1 MRQRYKRHFESLT
14 SSRQLLESA
23 FAKSLLPNVLLLFL
37 VFWSSTGFSQN
48 QITWSDQIGCLIYS
62 HCTPCHNDKG
72 IAPFSLESY
81 EEAFEKRFLMES
93 YIARR
98 LMPPWPPS
106 DYSGIAHDR
115 SLSEQEIELFKRWV
129 EEGAPQGGTETL
141 QPPVITSNLEITDP
155 DFSHRLEPF
164 VVPDL
169 RELDLYR
176 CFVIPTNESEDRYI
190 TGVEIIP
197 GNRSIVHHVLL
208 FQDTTNIPIELDL
221 ADPEPGYT
229 CFGGVGVNSAS
240 MIGGWVPGSSAS
252 FAPEGMGIFL
262 PKGANLV
269 VQLHYPEG
277 SAGQVDSTL
286 INLKFSAS
294 DDVRSILNLPALNHF
309 MGMDRPLFIPANTRQ
324 TFKQT
329 FSPVPLKVTVTGI
342 APHAHLICESMK
354 AYATTLQGD
363 TIPLI
368 DIPHWDF
375 EWQGF
380 YQFKE
385 PVIIPFGSTLHGEAT
400 YNNTVSNPHLP
411 GDIPQDVSVGEATTD
426 EMMIFF
432 LSLSVYQSGDENMI
446 IDTTSHKVHL
456 DDCSTALNLST
467 DISEHEGP
475 RFVLGPNPSHG
486 HIYLD
491 LMTDNVTRIEFFD
504 VMGTPIW
511 STEVHPGMNSVA
523 LPTTFGPGVYFYSLA
538 DRDKYVGERKKLI
551 LIR

>member
-14 SSRQLLESA
+14 SSRQLKESA
-23 FAKSLLPNVLLLFL
+23 FSKGLLPNVLFLFL
-37 VFWSSTGFSQN
+37 FFWSSTGFSQN
-48 QITWSDQIGCLIYS
+48 QITWSDQIGCLVYS

-141 QPPVITSNLEITDP
+141 QPPVVTSNLEITDP

-262 PKGANLV
+262 PKGANLI

-286 INLKFSAS
+286 INLKFSES

-324 TFKQT
+324 SFKQT

-385 PVIIPFGSTLHGEAT
+385 PVIIPFGATLHGEAT

-456 DDCSTALNLST
+456 DDCSTALNVTT
-467 DISEHEGP
+467 DISESDGAH
-475 RFVLGPNPSHG
+475 FSLGPNPSHG
-486 HIYLD
+486 RIYID
-491 LMTDNVTRIEFFD
+491 LMTDNTTRIEFSD

-511 STEVHPGMNSVA
+511 STEVHPGMNSIA
-523 LPTTFGPGVYFYSLA
+523 LPTTFGSGVYFYSLA
-538 DRDKYVGERKKLI
+538 QREKYVGERKKLI

>member
-1 MRQRYKRHFESLT
+1 MSQVYQRHIMLNQSIGKNVN
-14 SSRQLLESA
+14 
-23 FAKSLLPNVLLLFL
+23 LPVLHKKVYFPHLIFLLL
-37 VFWSSTGFSQN
+37 WSSTSFSQN
-48 QITWSDQIGCLIYS
+48 QITWSDQIGCLVYS
-62 HCTPCHNDKG
+62 HCTPCHRDKG

-81 EEAFEKRFLMES
+81 DEAYEKRFLMES

-115 SLSEQEIELFKRWV
+115 SLSDEEIEIFKRWV
-129 EEGAPQGGTETL
+129 EEGAPRGGNETL
-141 QPPVITSNLEITDP
+141 QPPVVTSNVEIEDP

-176 CFVIPTNESEDRYI
+176 CFVIPTNEFEDKYI

-208 FQDTTNIPIELDL
+208 FQDTTDIPIELDL

-262 PKGANLV
+262 PKGANLI

-286 INLKFSAS
+286 INLKFSDS
-294 DDVRSILNLPALNHF
+294 DAVRSILNLPALNHF
-309 MGMDRPLFIPANTRQ
+309 IGMDRPLFIPANTRQ
-324 TFKQT
+324 SFKQT
-329 FSPVPLKVTVTGI
+329 FGPVPLKVTVTGI
-342 APHAHLICESMK
+342 APHAHLICQSMK
-354 AYATTLQGD
+354 AYATTFQGD

-385 PVIIPFGSTLHGEAT
+385 PVIIPFGATLHGEAT

-411 GDIPQDVSVGEATTD
+411 EDVPRDVSVGEATTD

-446 IDTTSHKVHL
+446 IDTTSHKAHI
-456 DDCSTALNLST
+456 DDCNTSLDFTT
-467 DISEHEGP
+467 DVDQYQESQWI
-475 RFVLGPNPSHG
+475 LGPNPSHG
-486 HIYLD
+486 PLYFELI
-491 LMTDNVTRIEFFD
+491 TDQVSGIAFYD
-504 VMGTPIW
+504 VMGALVW
-511 STEVHPGMNSVA
+511 STKVSPGINSID
-523 LPTTFGPGVYFYSLA
+523 LPATMTSGVYFYSI
-538 DRDKYVGERKKLI
+538 RDKSKSVGARKKLI

>member
-1 MRQRYKRHFESLT
+1 MSGRLIPTH
-14 SSRQLLESA
+14 SA
-23 FAKSLLPNVLLLFL
+23 LVVFLLF
-37 VFWSSTGFSQN
+37 WSLPSFSQD
-48 QITWSDQIGCLIYS
+48 QISWADQIGCLVYS

-81 EEAFEKRFLMES
+81 EEAYDKRFLMES

-106 DYSGIAHDR
+106 DYSAIAKDR
-115 SLSEQEIELFKRWV
+115 SLSEEEIELFKQWV
-129 EEGAPQGGTETL
+129 EEGAPQGGIGTIR
-141 QPPVITSNLEITDP
+141 PPVFTSSTEIADP
-155 DFSHRLEPF
+155 DFSHRLETF
-164 VVPDL
+164 IVPDL

-176 CFVIPTNESEDRYI
+176 CFVIPTNEEKDRYI

-208 FQDTTNIPIELDL
+208 FQDTSTIPLELDL

-262 PKGANLV
+262 PKGAHLI

-277 SAGQVDSTL
+277 SAGEVDSTL
-286 INLKFSAS
+286 INLKFSES
-294 DDVRSILNLPALNHF
+294 NDVRRIRNLPALNHF

-324 TFKQT
+324 SFKQT
-329 FSPVPLKVTVTGI
+329 FGPVPLKVTVTGI

-385 PVIIPFGSTLHGEAT
+385 PVIIPFGATLHGEAT

-411 GDIPQDVSVGEATTD
+411 EEIPQDVSVGEATTD

-432 LSLSVYQSGDENMI
+432 LSLSVYQSGDEDMI
-446 IDTTSHKVHL
+446 IDTTSHQVHL
-456 DDCSTALNLST
+456 EDCSTSLNVTT
-467 DISEHEGP
+467 DLTENNGP
-475 RFVLGPNPSHG
+475 QLMLGPNPSHG
-486 HIYLD
+486 HIYVD
-491 LMTDNVTRIEFFD
+491 LVADRISHLTFYD
-504 VMGTPIW
+504 MMGSPLW
-511 STEVHPGMNSVA
+511 STKVNPGINSIE
-523 LPTTFGPGVYFYSLA
+523 LPSTFVSGVYFYSLVHNSGSMG
-538 DRDKYVGERKKLI
+538 KRKKLI